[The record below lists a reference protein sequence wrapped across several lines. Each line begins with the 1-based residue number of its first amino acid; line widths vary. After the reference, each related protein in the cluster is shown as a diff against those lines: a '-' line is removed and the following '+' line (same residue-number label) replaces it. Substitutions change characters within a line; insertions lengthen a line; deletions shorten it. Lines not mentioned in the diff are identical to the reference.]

1 MWCLVKVRRQDSG
14 AGGAKRPL
22 YAVCGWMLE
31 LWNEKLMF
39 GYLQLSLTSLH
50 QRQIMPIISQLH
62 SPNTN
67 NAPGSQAVAR
77 SQHRCIIF
85 SPFLKGN
92 ESASMTRKS
101 TAVFLQCPLIVVY
114 HLWYLLQWQYWPFI
128 SKSTSYRK

>member
-1 MWCLVKVRRQDSG
+1 MVSGESEKTGLV

-77 SQHRCIIF
+77 SQYRCIIF
-85 SPFLKGN
+85 SPFLKGK

-101 TAVFLQCPLIVVY
+101 TAVF
-114 HLWYLLQWQYWPFI
+114 FAM
-128 SKSTSYRK
+128 STYCGLTVLTYNL